1 MLTNIPLL
9 EASDVECR
17 VQSVA
22 KNRMGRVGAVLL
34 IYKDARVDMRVLDE
48 VFGPFGW
55 KRTHEV
61 IDGKLFCNIDIW
73 DNNKKEWVRKQDVGV
88 ESNAEKE
95 KGQASDAFKR
105 AGFNVGIGREL
116 YTAPFIYI
124 DLAEGEYYIDK
135 SATREVVKTSPGTK
149 FRVTEIA
156 YSTDRKITKLV
167 VVDKQGQ
174 VRYKYQSSAQGPV
187 EQSKTP
193 PQRPA
198 APKPTNPPMAKED
211 ARKEAIQGIYDELE
225 RKEGCHRC
233 GGPLTEAERS
243 FSMKVFKQ
251 ELCRKCQQA
260 AKAGGQ

>member
-9 EASDVECR
+9 EASDIECR
-17 VQSVA
+17 VQSVS
-22 KNRMGRVGAVLL
+22 KNRIGRVGAVLL

-124 DLAEGEYYIDK
+124 DLNEGEYYIDK
-135 SATREVVKTSPGTK
+135 VPGREVVKTSPGTK

-198 APKPTNPPMAKED
+198 APKPTSTSKMNEQARNKAIESIYSGLDNSGGCPM
-211 ARKEAIQGIYDELE
+211 
-225 RKEGCHRC
+225 C
-233 GGPLTEAERS
+233 GGPITEAERS
-243 FSMKVFKQ
+243 FSKKMFGK

-260 AKAGGQ
+260 ANAGGQ